1 MTRRATNSKSVVA
14 NSQSLRNNAVS
25 AKNPKM
31 NDPAAVPKILQRP
44 YRVRYLKLIAVFKIL
59 KGLFLLS
66 LGVSLIFLNS
76 RTRWTDAISDWAD
89 DELLVVHSKTLHYL
103 LNQLQNALTA
113 GHLRATGLLALF
125 YSAVLFTEG
134 TGVYL
139 QQRWAELLMIF
150 ATAALIPF
158 EIHHLSVKPSFG
170 AAVILAVNC
179 FIVWFLY
186 LVLRRKPNHPSAPV
200 EREVA
205 EIS

>member
-1 MTRRATNSKSVVA
+1 MTRRATNSKSAAA
-14 NSQSLRNNAVS
+14 NSRSLRSNAAS

-31 NDPAAVPKILQRP
+31 SDPTAVPKILQRP

-66 LGVSLIFLNS
+66 LGISLIFLNS

-103 LNQLQNALTA
+103 LNQLQNALLA

-158 EIHHLSVKPSFG
+158 EIHHLSVRPSLG
-170 AAVILAVNC
+170 AAVILGVNC

-186 LVLRRKPNHPSAPV
+186 LVLRRKPNHSSAPV

-205 EIS
+205 EIK